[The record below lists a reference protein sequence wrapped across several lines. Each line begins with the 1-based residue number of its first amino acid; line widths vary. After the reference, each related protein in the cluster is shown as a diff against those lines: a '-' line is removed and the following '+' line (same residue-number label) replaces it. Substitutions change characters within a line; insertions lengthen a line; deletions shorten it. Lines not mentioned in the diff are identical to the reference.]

1 MLNKLMNKILGGTV
15 NTTDNQHT
23 AQVTAVETAPS
34 AQGEQKTTRRRTN
47 TRRPVGEHRNTE
59 GRRTGERRHTGEA
72 SQNGEG
78 RQRRTTHTRTNTRRQ
93 RPAAEQGE
101 QQGTERKPRQPR
113 QNRTTRSGENTH
125 RTERNGENAR
135 NTRNTRNTRTRNT
148 NDNNRNENTNNRRT
162 RTNNRPMTRNQE
174 VQSDLIG
181 RQPAGSN
188 KGKFQIIPLGGLG
201 EIGKN
206 MTIFQ
211 YEDEIIVLDA
221 GLAFPSEDMLGV
233 DIVIPDMSYIIE
245 NKDRVKAVVIT
256 HGHEDHIGSVAYLMK
271 EINCPVYATN
281 LVCGLIEGKFK
292 EHKVSPKCLRTIAA
306 GDEVQIGQVKVGFI
320 QTNHSIPDSV
330 AVYFDTPIGTVLH
343 TGDFKIDQTPVDGK
357 LMDIHKFAELG
368 NKGVLALMSDSTNV
382 EKPGFTGSESS
393 VGPAIK
399 QAVGAAKGRVVLATF
414 ASNVSRIQ
422 QAIDAAVMFNRKVV
436 VMGRSMVNVTEI
448 AQERGYLNIPP
459 NTIVDVDVMHNYTDD
474 QIMILTTGSQGEPMA
489 GLSRMATSN
498 HRTVELAP
506 NDTVIIS
513 ATPIPGN
520 EGAVGRTI
528 DNLLRLGCH
537 VVYGKDRGIHVSGHA
552 SQEELKTMLNLVRPE
567 YFIPVHGE
575 YRMLRRHGELGVA
588 MGVDPKKVLI
598 GDNGQI
604 FEFDKDGGRKG
615 GRVQAGAIFVDG
627 LGVGDVGNI
636 VIRDRQQLAQE
647 GMVIVV
653 MAMDTASG
661 TIIAGPDLVSRGFVY
676 VRDAEE
682 LMLEAERR
690 VHQVLDDCEAQRIKD
705 WTTIKQNV
713 RDALGKFFYDK
724 TRRRPMILPIIQD
737 VH

>member
-34 AQGEQKTTRRRTN
+34 AQGEQKPTRRRTN
-47 TRRPVGEHRNTE
+47 TRRSVGEHRNTE

-93 RPAAEQGE
+93 RPAEQGE

-125 RTERNGENAR
+125 RTERNGENTR
-135 NTRNTRNTRTRNT
+135 NTGNTRNTRTRNT

-256 HGHEDHIGSVAYLMK
+256 HGHEDHIGSLAYLMK

-459 NTIVDVDVMHNYTDD
+459 NTIIDVDVMHNYTDD